1 MGSGCGE
8 HVATLVEQGRQRE
21 TEHKRKDR
29 NNYLHRSDSFPIAR
43 LSAVSLFIPLFSKLT
58 PMGDG
63 FDMCSDTWIQDLI
76 LGFAEHV
83 SQGCHYIAKCTL
95 CNEEA

>member
-1 MGSGCGE
+1 M
-8 HVATLVEQGRQRE
+8 ATLMKQGRQRE
-21 TEHKRKDR
+21 AEHKRENF
-29 NNYLHRSDSFPIAR
+29 NNCPQYYLHRSDSFPIAR
-43 LSAVSLFIPLFSKLT
+43 LSAISLFIPLFSQLA
-58 PMGDG
+58 PVGDG